1 MKDLYCDEC
10 SNKLEVNYDPI
21 LEQVFVKPCM
31 VCVNKYIAD
40 AYRNCESRMSRPV
53 DTKALEASLEVL
65 NELYK
70 ILNKGEKK

>member
-21 LEQVFVKPCM
+21 LEQVFVKPCKS
-31 VCVNKYIAD
+31 CIDKYILD
-40 AYRNCESRMSRPV
+40 STIGRV
-53 DTKALEASLEVL
+53 DVRAVEASLVTL
-65 NELYK
+65 NEIYK

>member
-21 LEQVFVKPCM
+21 VETVYVKPCM
-31 VCVNKYIAD
+31 VCVDKYIV
-40 AYRNCESRMSRPV
+40 ESSWNI
-53 DTKALEASLEVL
+53 KAVKASLTAL
-65 NELYK
+65 NEIYK